1 MNGARESIRWKLPDY
16 LKQRGISVYALQ
28 KETAQDV
35 ARNTIYRWGR
45 EGEVPK
51 YIDLDV
57 LVSVIRGLERLTGQ
71 SVSISDLLEV
81 EHDALNAAQELS
93 GEALGRKP
101 SWRDL
106 IGLLGDTGGPTD
118 MSINHD
124 KYIDE
129 ALWEEYQESVRGER

>member
-1 MNGARESIRWKLPDY
+1 MFAMAHKVQWKFDDY
-16 LKQRGISVYALQ
+16 LKKHGL
-28 KETAQDV
+28 TA
-35 ARNTIYRWGR
+35 ARVEREIIKQGYQWGAKTIYRFTG
-45 EGEVPK
+45 EGPRNLNRDSLEA
-51 YIDLDV
+51 ILT
-57 LVSVIRGLERLTGQ
+57 GLERLTGYP
-71 SVSISDLLEV
+71 VHISDLLEV
-81 EHDALNAAQELS
+81 EHDALNADQE
-93 GEALGRKP
+93 GRKP

>member
-1 MNGARESIRWKLPDY
+1 MNGAREYIRWKLPDY

-57 LVSVIRGLERLTGQ
+57 LVSVIRGLERLTGHP
-71 SVSISDLLEV
+71 VHISDLLEV

-106 IGLLGDTGGPTD
+106 IGLLGDTEGPTD